1 MSQMALALPLYRQLR
16 NAQGGDRMGTTWDSG
31 KSESKN
37 QAAAGKPSLAG
48 NPASASKPPHKQVS
62 RIGRDARLSWT
73 RAQKYSAIACFV
85 LLGILLAVSA
95 CSKQDSKPA
104 LAGISGSAPSSTTA
118 AVQIAAQPVLAMGAN
133 EQAASSMADP
143 KKVRRKLAAN
153 VTYSDANSGV
163 SFMYPRKA
171 KLVSAVKAQ
180 SATNSAND
188 LPTNDPRTND
198 LATNDLP
205 MNFVQS
211 GGTAVATVALPR
223 TQYAGTDFAAA
234 QFRVNVNRSLSA
246 EECPHFAFVD
256 TRDADGEPID
266 AEKVKV
272 GSTDMNMTSEF
283 AGDAT
288 KQLETHYYHAYE
300 NGACYEYV
308 LGLSTAGFG
317 QEGVHAVDRDEVFG
331 RLEKILDS
339 VKIQPASEEQVAQEQ
354 NVQKENTQ
362 KQTPVEAAA
371 VPDCDK

>member
-1 MSQMALALPLYRQLR
+1 MAFVLPLYRQLR

-37 QAAAGKPSLAG
+37 QAAAGGPSLTS
-48 NPASASKPPHKQVS
+48 NPASTSKPPHKQVS
-62 RIGRDARLSWT
+62 RIGRDARLTWT
-73 RAQKYSAIACFV
+73 RAQKSQAQYSAIACFL

-104 LAGISGSAPSSTTA
+104 LAGISGSAPSSTTS
-118 AVQIAAQPVLAMGAN
+118 AVQIAGQPVPAIGTN
-133 EQAASSMADP
+133 EQAASTMAAP

-171 KLVSAVKAQ
+171 ELASAVKAQ
-180 SATNSAND
+180 SATTSA
-188 LPTNDPRTND
+188 
-198 LATNDLP
+198 NDLP

-211 GGTAVATVALPR
+211 GGMAVATVALPR

-256 TRDADGEPID
+256 TSDADGEPID
-266 AEKVKV
+266 AEKVKI
-272 GSTDMNMTSEF
+272 GSSDMNMTSEF

-288 KQLETHYYHAYE
+288 KQLETRYYHAYE

-371 VPDCDK
+371 VPDSDK